1 MSTNNKKA
9 SVALSN
15 NLLHV
20 SSCPGSHVINL
31 TFGGGEGTKVPVKG
45 VDYFTEE
52 EINDI
57 TNEAAEKAATIV
69 EEINQAGTPV
79 VEIGAGSFEDGD
91 IEEDNT
97 DDDVIEF

>member
-1 MSTNNKKA
+1 MATKNQKA
-9 SVALSN
+9 SVSISN

-31 TFGGGEGTKVPVKG
+31 SFGGEESKPVKG

-79 VEIGAGSFEDGD
+79 VEIGAGTFEDGD